1 MSDEERF
8 SRQERL
14 AEVGPEGQRKI
25 ASSTAEIGGHGVDVE
40 RAYLAGAG
48 VGRLVA
54 SAGAAEPFAHRDA
67 FAFEATRDVGAGAW
81 RALRHLRAVLGIGA
95 A

>member
-1 MSDEERF
+1 MSDAERF

-14 AEVGPEGQRKI
+14 AEVGQEGQRKI
-25 ASSTAEIGGHGVDVE
+25 AGSTAEIGGEGAEVE

-54 SAGAAEPFAHRDA
+54 RAATAEPFAHAAMFEFDA
-67 FAFEATRDVGAGAW
+67 PREVGAGAW
-81 RALRHLRAVLGIGA
+81 RALRHLRGVLGVGA
-95 A
+95 R

>member
-8 SRQERL
+8 SRQEQL
-14 AEVGPEGQRKI
+14 AEVGPEGQRRI
-25 ASSTAEIGGHGVDVE
+25 AGSTAAVGGSGADVE

-54 SAGAAEPFAHRDA
+54 SAGEAEPFAHREA

-81 RALRHLRAVLGIGA
+81 RALRHLRAVLGIGGA
-95 A
+95 